1 MRSVAIFLHFR
12 RLDPIDRSSHLVG
25 PIDSDGVAALAQ
37 ASDRGPRRVRQPAGG
52 GDKLGESRAPSR
64 CSSSMTCAI
73 LVPPR
78 GDVGVEAT
86 LLFGLSMPAGSET
99 GSAPPR

>member
-1 MRSVAIFLHFR
+1 
-12 RLDPIDRSSHLVG
+12 
-25 PIDSDGVAALAQ
+25 
-37 ASDRGPRRVRQPAGG
+37 
-52 GDKLGESRAPSR
+52 
-64 CSSSMTCAI
+64 MTCAI

-99 GSAPPR
+99 GSGFGLTEIGWVARCSPMLSDRVKGRLSGQVRDHNPLRRDR